1 MKKKSFVVATLLVA
15 ALSSR
20 EANAQ
25 GPAQASSSRES
36 RESSAQSPVQ
46 SPADRETARTL
57 MDDGDRYVEQ
67 QRFEEALKAYQ
78 DAHAIM
84 HVPTTGIDVA
94 LTLTTLGRMVE
105 AREVALEVT
114 RMPVGPNES
123 RLFSEARRDARELA
137 DRLAPKIPTLRLNL
151 PSYVDAETVRASID
165 GEVLDPKA
173 LGVPR
178 RLNPGKHAVRVEAP
192 GRPVFVREIELKE
205 AARSILDVDFRAAP
219 SGDASDA
226 GGKVLGLPVLAFAG
240 LATSAVGLGVGTLT
254 GLASLGKADDARARC
269 GPDTKNCDPAAE
281 SDIQASKTLGWIS
294 TASFAIALAGG
305 AVATYALVVTK
316 GDQAKASAS
325 LSVSPAGAGA
335 VLRGT
340 F

>member
-1 MKKKSFVVATLLVA
+1 MKKRSFVVATLLVA

-20 EANAQ
+20 EAGA
-25 GPAQASSSRES
+25 
-36 RESSAQSPVQ
+36 Q

-67 QRFEEALKAYQ
+67 QRFEDALKAYQ

-151 PSYVDAETVRASID
+151 PSYVDAESVRASID
-165 GEVLDPKA
+165 GEVLEPKA

-205 AARSILDVDFRAAP
+205 AARSIVDVDFRATP
-219 SGDASDA
+219 SDDARDA
-226 GGKVLGLPVLAFAG
+226 GTGGKVLGLPVLAFAG
-240 LATSAVGLGVGTLT
+240 LATSAVGLGVGTIT

-316 GDQAKASAS
+316 GDQAKGTSRS